1 MSLDIETVR
10 TISVLARLRIA
21 PEELESLAREL
32 SGILDWVEQ
41 LAEVDTGGI
50 APMTSVA
57 DLTLPMR
64 ADAVT
69 DGNCRDAALVNAPG
83 RIDDYYGVPKVVE

>member
-21 PEELESLAREL
+21 PEELEPLAREL

-64 ADAVT
+64 ADTVT